1 MNKIVII
8 CILLVSRVMLSQLP
22 IKMDR
27 DNQILEYNGYKVSYN
42 ETHEQS
48 NWVLYKI
55 KRGDFI
61 CDEGSERK
69 NRFRDDKDIET
80 GSSHSDDYIRSG
92 YDRGHL
98 KPAGVEPCDQ
108 DRIDETFNMVNISP
122 QHPSFNRGIW
132 RKLENY
138 ERVLCGESD
147 SLIVYS
153 GPILSNDLKKIG
165 DVSVPEY
172 FFKII
177 YIYKGDRKGVSVYYI
192 PNKKSNKDITDFIV
206 PLSFINRMTGF
217 VFPE

>member
-1 MNKIVII
+1 
-8 CILLVSRVMLSQLP
+8 MLSQLP

-108 DRIDETFNMVNISP
+108 DRIDETFNMVNIWEQVRNSSVQYGGSMNKCQYCDLRYP
-122 QHPSFNRGIW
+122 RKDEPYASIGCTWIIDQLEKHAHRIMLFVLICAVMAILYSFFRG
-132 RKLENY
+132 N
-138 ERVLCGESD
+138 
-147 SLIVYS
+147 
-153 GPILSNDLKKIG
+153 
-165 DVSVPEY
+165 
-172 FFKII
+172 
-177 YIYKGDRKGVSVYYI
+177 
-192 PNKKSNKDITDFIV
+192 
-206 PLSFINRMTGF
+206 
-217 VFPE
+217 

>member
-80 GSSHSDDYIRSG
+80 E
-92 YDRGHL
+92 
-98 KPAGVEPCDQ
+98 VEAEDQ
-108 DRIDETFNMVNISP
+108 
-122 QHPSFNRGIW
+122 
-132 RKLENY
+132 
-138 ERVLCGESD
+138 
-147 SLIVYS
+147 
-153 GPILSNDLKKIG
+153 
-165 DVSVPEY
+165 
-172 FFKII
+172 
-177 YIYKGDRKGVSVYYI
+177 
-192 PNKKSNKDITDFIV
+192 
-206 PLSFINRMTGF
+206 
-217 VFPE
+217 